1 MHDFSADGY
10 NRIGDEMMNDRE
22 MLASILKT
30 VQTGQLGIRS
40 ILDTS
45 IRPALRKVLQAQLQE
60 YNAIEA
66 EVCAVASQRGW
77 ELKEIQPARR
87 IASNLRI
94 RRKLDRVNEDSVVAD
109 MMIRR
114 NTESMIS
121 GLKDQH
127 RYHQCNSRV
136 SALSQRLVD
145 CETANI
151 RNLQPFL

>member
-1 MHDFSADGY
+1 
-10 NRIGDEMMNDRE
+10 MMNDRE
-22 MLASILKT
+22 MLTSILRS
-30 VQTGQLGIRS
+30 VQTGQLGIQS

-45 IRPALRKVLQAQLQE
+45 MRPALRKLLQAQLQE

-66 EVCAVASQRGW
+66 EVCAIASQRGW
-77 ELKEIQPARR
+77 ELKEMQPARR
-87 IASNLRI
+87 IAGNLRI
-94 RRKLDRVNEDSVVAD
+94 KRKLDRVNADSVIAD

-121 GLKDQH
+121 ELKDLHLYKQANL
-127 RYHQCNSRV
+127 QV

-151 RNLQPFL
+151 RRMQPFL

>member
-1 MHDFSADGY
+1 
-10 NRIGDEMMNDRE
+10 MMNDRE
-22 MLASILKT
+22 MLTSILRS
-30 VQTGQLGIRS
+30 VQTGQLGIQS

-45 IRPALRKVLQAQLQE
+45 MRPALRKLLQAQLQE

-66 EVCAVASQRGW
+66 EVCAIASQRGW
-77 ELKEIQPARR
+77 ELKEMQPARR
-87 IASNLRI
+87 IAGNLRI
-94 RRKLDRVNEDSVVAD
+94 KRKLDRVNTDSVIAD

-121 GLKDQH
+121 ELKDLHLYKQANL
-127 RYHQCNSRV
+127 QV

-151 RNLQPFL
+151 RRMQPFL

>member
-1 MHDFSADGY
+1 
-10 NRIGDEMMNDRE
+10 MNDQE
-22 MLASILKT
+22 MLTSILRS
-30 VQTGQLGIRS
+30 VQTGQMGIRS

-45 IRPALRKVLQAQLQE
+45 MRPALRKLLQSQLQE

-66 EVCAVASQRGW
+66 EVCAIASQRGW
-77 ELKEIQPARR
+77 ELKELQPARR

-94 RRKLDRVNEDSVVAD
+94 KRKLDRVNADSVIAD

-114 NTESMIS
+114 NTESMIAE
-121 GLKDQH
+121 LKDLHLYGQEN
-127 RYHQCNSRV
+127 RQV

-151 RNLQPFL
+151 RRMQPFL